1 MFDKGDIRAA
11 VEAGAISADAAT
23 RFEAFLKARNDPDKM
38 LDAENL
44 RFLTNFNDIFLTIG
58 LSILIV
64 GVAVLSGQIF
74 GPSMTGG
81 SPDSIK
87 WGLALIPLPVIAVA
101 WALAEYFCG
110 RRRLLLPSMF
120 LSAVVCLGAAMS
132 VAILT
137 APAEDRA
144 FPFRRNEMFDVFSTF
159 SFAAFGAS
167 AVAALAV
174 FFRFRLPFSLFLVA
188 MSLAGVFYT
197 AVARLGDVDSLL
209 GGGAMLVAGVATLV
223 IAIVFDMRDPH
234 RASLTS
240 DQAFWL
246 HFAAAPQIMLG
257 VRGLIL
263 GSGFAPAG
271 TTDAL
276 LMLAVL
282 VAFGL
287 LSLALNRRALI
298 VSGLLTFIL
307 SVGALASQLGLD
319 GVNALIV
326 TALIVGVIIVLLGGG
341 WRTARRALLKV
352 VPHDGFAGR
361 IFPPEPA

>member
-1 MFDKGDIRAA
+1 MFDKADIRAA
-11 VEAGAISADAAT
+11 IEAGAISADGAA

-58 LSILIV
+58 LAILMG
-64 GVAVLSGQIF
+64 GVAFLSGQVFI
-74 GPSMTGG
+74 SMMGG
-81 SPDSIK
+81 AQSAGAIK
-87 WGLALIPLPVIAVA
+87 MMIVLMPLPVLAAA

-120 LSAVVCLGAAMS
+120 LSGVICLCAAVS
-132 VAILT
+132 VSAFF
-137 APAEDRA
+137 APVDAEASGRA
-144 FPFRRNEMFDVFSTF
+144 DFMDVVGRF

-167 AVAALAV
+167 ALAGLAI

-188 MSLAGVFYT
+188 MSVAGVFYT
-197 AVARLGDVDSLL
+197 AVARIGDVQT
-209 GGGAMLVAGVATLV
+209 LVGGVATLTAGL
-223 IAIVFDMRDPH
+223 ITLAAAIIMDMRDPH

-240 DQAFWL
+240 DNAFWL

-263 GSGFAPAG
+263 GAGFAPAG
-271 TTDAL
+271 AADAS

-282 VAFGL
+282 VAFGI
-287 LSLALNRRALI
+287 LSLAINRRALI
-298 VSGLLTFIL
+298 VSGLITFIF
-307 SVGALASQLGLD
+307 SVGALVRQFGLD
-319 GVNALIV
+319 GANVFII
-326 TALIVGVIIVLLGGG
+326 TALIVGAVIVFLGGG
-341 WRTARRALLKV
+341 WRTARRALLKL
-352 VPHDGFAGR
+352 VPHQGLAGR

>member
-1 MFDKGDIRAA
+1 MFDKADIRAA
-11 VEAGAISADAAT
+11 IEAGAISADGAA

-58 LSILIV
+58 LSILMAGV
-64 GVAVLSGQIF
+64 GFLSGQVF
-74 GPSMTGG
+74 LSMIGG
-81 SPDSIK
+81 VQSAGAIK
-87 WGLALIPLPVIAVA
+87 LAIVLTPLPVLVAA

-120 LSAVVCLGAAMS
+120 LSGVICLCAAIAVSAL
-132 VAILT
+132 L
-137 APAEDRA
+137 APVDAEGVERA
-144 FPFRRNEMFDVFSTF
+144 NFMDVIGNF

-167 AVAALAV
+167 ALAGLAI

-188 MSLAGVFYT
+188 MSVAGVFYT
-197 AVARLGDVDSLL
+197 AVARVGDVQTLL
-209 GGGAMLVAGVATLV
+209 GGVATLTAGL
-223 IAIVFDMRDPH
+223 ITLAAAIVMDMRDPH

-240 DQAFWL
+240 DNAFWL

-263 GSGFAPAG
+263 GSGFTPAG
-271 TTDAL
+271 AADAT

-287 LSLALNRRALI
+287 LSLAINRRALI

-307 SVGALASQLGLD
+307 SLGVLVRQLGLD
-319 GVNALIV
+319 GVNGLII
-326 TALIVGVIIVLLGGG
+326 TALLVGGMIVLLGGG
-341 WRTARRALLKV
+341 WRTARRTLLKL
-352 VPHDGFAGR
+352 VPHQGLAGR